1 MSGLARPS
9 PLTCTQPYRTL
20 QQEAE
25 LINGR
30 LAMLGIISVTMASVL
45 TGTPIVDVVNLGL
58 GKILY

>member
-1 MSGLARPS
+1 MFRARPS
-9 PLTCTQPYRTL
+9 PLTCTQPYQPS

-30 LAMLGIISVTMASVL
+30 LAMLGVISITMASIF